1 MKITLLCIGKTDE
14 GFVQAGIENYVKR
27 LKHYITFNI
36 LIIPDIKNVK
46 NISQEQQKTK
56 EGELLLKQMSSLDF
70 VVLLDERGR
79 EFRSLEFSKFIEQKM
94 VGSVNHLI
102 FVIGGPYGFSP
113 EVYDRANQQISL
125 SKMTF
130 SHQMIRM
137 FFVEQLY
144 RAFSIM
150 RNEPYHHE

>member
-14 GFVQAGIENYVKR
+14 GFVQTGITNYMKR
-27 LKHYITFNI
+27 LKHYINFEM
-36 LIIPDIKNVK
+36 LVLPDIKNVK
-46 NISQEQQKTK
+46 NLSQDQQKTK
-56 EGELLLKQMSSLDF
+56 EGELILKQISTLDF
-70 VVLLDERGR
+70 VILLDERGK
-79 EFRSLEFSKFIEQKM
+79 EFRSLDFSKFIEQKL
-94 VGSVNHLI
+94 VSSVNHLV

-113 EVYDRANQQISL
+113 EVYARASQQISL

-144 RAFSIM
+144 RAFTIM

>member
-1 MKITLLCIGKTDE
+1 
-14 GFVQAGIENYVKR
+14 
-27 LKHYITFNI
+27 
-36 LIIPDIKNVK
+36 
-46 NISQEQQKTK
+46 
-56 EGELLLKQMSSLDF
+56 MSTLDF
-70 VVLLDERGR
+70 VVLLDERGK
-79 EFRSLEFSKFIEQKM
+79 EYRSVDFSKFIEQKM

-102 FVIGGPYGFSP
+102 FVIGGPYGFSS
-113 EVYDRANQQISL
+113 EVYARANQQISL

-150 RNEPYHHE
+150 RGEPYHHE